1 MKPNLSRIAFYP
13 VPIRLGIFILTLLII
28 WLPLAAPI
36 DFLLK
41 DDPNLVT
48 ILTMGLLFIEFLFL
62 LRFWGKKVYQQPHLH
77 KSYGLEFSR
86 KNGVELLNGL
96 SIGILF
102 TLALFAIE
110 GIVGWV
116 TFQTPSVSLLRIVA
130 EGLLSALG
138 IGLAEEFVFRGWLLN
153 ELERDYSAKTALWI
167 DAILFA
173 VLHFLK
179 PIEEVIRTFPAF
191 PGLLLLGLTL
201 VWAKRNHRGRLGISI
216 GLHAG
221 LVWGYYIVNVGELI
235 QYSDTVSPW
244 ITGVDKNPIAGILGL
259 LFLSIL
265 AYWMRQESS
274 QKL

>member
-173 VLHFLK
+173 VLHFIK